1 MKSCLCFRDVSAW
14 GWLPGIN
21 TDVKTPTLML
31 AYSWDAQPTL
41 LESYTRRIY
50 VSKHSFRHPLI
61 PSSSTLSVFSGQEM
75 HPSPLCNMTP
85 GSEDGGKNTTEWG
98 KYTTCGAENSQ
109 THFWSD
115 KIKPT
120 AFPTCIF
127 VWNMSKFI
135 TVCGTPLLYQTYC
148 HSCGSNMHTC
158 HHFRALP

>member
-1 MKSCLCFRDVSAW
+1 MFQRG

-31 AYSWDAQPTL
+31 AYPWDAQLTL
-41 LESYTRRIY
+41 LESYARIY
-50 VSKHSFRHPLI
+50 MCKHSFRRPLI

-75 HPSPLCNMTP
+75 QPSPLCNMTP

-98 KYTTCGAENSQ
+98 KYTTCGAENSP

-120 AFPTCIF
+120 AFPTWMYCLKYVKIHYGLWYNTVISNILPF
-127 VWNMSKFI
+127 MWIQHAYMSPF
-135 TVCGTPLLYQTYC
+135 
-148 HSCGSNMHTC
+148 
-158 HHFRALP
+158 